1 MAAIYNIQSNLNRGE
16 LDPRLVGRIDIQP
29 YYNGLFQ
36 ATNVLTIPQGGVK
49 KRPGMEY
56 ITTIPTDGR
65 LEQFSFST
73 EQSYL
78 LAFSD
83 LRMYVFKDGVL
94 QTNIN
99 GSGNDY
105 LVTPYDGDEIK
116 DFDFIQSA
124 DTAIIVHPDVE
135 PRTITRTSDTDWA
148 IATITFTDIPQFDY
162 ADASSPTPVS
172 EVQSMQFNNTNEGD
186 RYRLSLDGIITD
198 DIVYAQV
205 GVGGAN
211 TNENAIA
218 DALLA
223 LPITAS
229 SGVAVSQTSTGP
241 DTYDITFSGS
251 SANDWDLVTGTPVLV
266 KNTSFAIKT
275 TETISGTTQKEDV
288 WSSTRGWPTSTTF
301 HEARLYFGGSK
312 SRPSTVWG
320 SRVNEFFNFD
330 AGIGRDDESI
340 DVTLDTDQVNAI
352 QAIYSNRALQV
363 FTTGAEFYAPQTVGQ
378 PLTPENITISPQT
391 NLGSKRIRPVTIDG
405 VTLFAQKSG
414 KSLNQYVFL
423 NDLQANETRSVSIL
437 APQLINNPVQ
447 LAASRGTD
455 VDDANYV
462 YIVNDTG
469 DMTVFNTL
477 ITEDVSAFTNWET
490 QGNIKSTAVVDN
502 VVYLL
507 TRRVINGS
515 PEFHVEIENRDLNT
529 DGAVTGSLSSTT
541 ITGLD
546 HLEGKTVKVKIAGAV
561 QLDEVV
567 ASGQITVG
575 TDTGAYE
582 VGLNFSPTIVTM
594 PLNVP
599 IQKGPNWA
607 RKKKISRVG
616 VQTYESNGVIVNGQR
631 IADKTIGLNQFDAPV
646 PSTAL
651 NRIHLLGWDLQ
662 AQVTITQDTPMQW
675 QILSI
680 AMEVAI

>member
-29 YYNGLFQ
+29 YYSGLFE

-49 KRPGMEY
+49 KRPGMGY
-56 ITTIPTDGR
+56 LASVPTTGR

-73 EQSYL
+73 EQNYL
-78 LAFSD
+78 LAFTD
-83 LRMYVFKDGVL
+83 LRMYIFKDGVL

-105 LVTPYDGDEIK
+105 ATTPWSGSEVA
-116 DFDFIQSA
+116 DFDFLQSA
-124 DTAIIVHPDVE
+124 DTGIVVHPDVA
-135 PRTITRTSDTDWA
+135 PQTIVRTSDTTWTISA
-148 IATITFTDIPQFDY
+148 ISFTDVPQYDFN
-162 ADASSPTPVS
+162 DASSPTPVS
-172 EVQSMQFNNTNEGD
+172 EIQEMVFTDVTEGD
-186 RYRLSLDGIITD
+186 RYKLSLNGIITD
-198 DIVYAQV
+198 DIVYSAV
-205 GVGGAN
+205 GTGGA
-211 TNENAIA
+211 TSNENAIR
-218 DALLA
+218 DALIA

-229 SGVAVSQTSTGP
+229 SGITVSQTSQAP

-251 SANDWDLVTGTPVLV
+251 SADDWDLVTGTPVLIA
-266 KNTSFAIKT
+266 KSTFAVTT
-275 TETISGTTQKEDV
+275 TETQAGTTQKEDA
-288 WSSTRGWPTSTTF
+288 WSVTRGWPVTATF

-312 SRPSTVWG
+312 SRPNTVWA

-330 AGIGRDDESI
+330 AGIARDDESI

-363 FTTGAEFYAPQTVGQ
+363 FTTGAEFYAPQSIGQ

-391 NLGSKRIRPVTIDG
+391 NLGSKRVRPVTIDG
-405 VTLFAQKSG
+405 VTLFLQKSG

-423 NDLQANETRSVSIL
+423 NYLQANETRSISVL
-437 APQLINNPVQ
+437 APQLINDPVK
-447 LAASRGTD
+447 LAASRGTE

-462 YIVNDTG
+462 YIVGSDGNL
-469 DMTVFNTL
+469 TVFNTL
-477 ITEDVSAFTNWET
+477 ITEEVSAFTNWKT
-490 QGNIKSTAVVDN
+490 QGDIKSAAVVDN
-502 VVYLL
+502 KLYTLTARTINSVVEY
-507 TRRVINGS
+507 
-515 PEFHVEIENRDLNT
+515 HIEEEDTALNM
-529 DGAVTGSLSSTT
+529 DAAVTGTLSSNT
-541 ITGLD
+541 ISGLD
-546 HLEGKTVKVKIAGAV
+546 HLEGETVKVKIAGAV

-567 ASGQITVG
+567 SGGQITVG
-575 TDTGAYE
+575 TDSGDYE
-582 VGLNFSPTIVTM
+582 VGLDFNPTIVTM

-616 VQTYESNGVIVNGQR
+616 VQTYLSNGVIVNGQR
-631 IADKTIGLNQFDAPV
+631 IADKTIGLNQFDAPE
-646 PSTAL
+646 PSTEL
-651 NRIHLLGWDLQ
+651 NRIHILGWDLQ
-662 AQVTITQDTPMQW
+662 AQITITQNTPMPW